1 MPYSRSA
8 RPCRPG
14 SRDHQR
20 VRLTDLDPQ
29 ILASALWLEAL
40 THRSAGSRHNER
52 LEFLGDSVLSLVVT
66 EHIHAALPEANEGE
80 LSRLRASLVNKEALA
95 EIAKEL
101 GVGEVIRLGPGEL
114 KSGGFRRNSIL
125 ADALEAVI
133 GAVYL
138 VKGLEAAREFITR
151 IYGERLSQPPASL
164 GGLKDPKS
172 RLQELLQGRGLP
184 LPEYRVTEVKGDPH
198 NQTFT
203 AACLVSD
210 LRVEAVGQ
218 GTSRRKAEQDA
229 AARALAQIEGG
240 SGEGA

>member
-1 MPYSRSA
+1 M
-8 RPCRPG
+8 
-14 SRDHQR
+14 
-20 VRLTDLDPQ
+20 RLTDLDPR
-29 ILASALWLEAL
+29 ILASPLWLEAL

-66 EHIHAALPEANEGE
+66 ERIYTSLPQANEGD

-95 EIAKEL
+95 QLAKEL
-101 GVGEVIRLGPGEL
+101 GMGEVIRLGPGEL

-138 VKGLEAAREFITR
+138 VNGLEAAREFIER
-151 IYGERLSQPPASL
+151 IYGERLSNPPSL
-164 GGLKDPKS
+164 RGLKDPKS
-172 RLQELLQGRGLP
+172 RLQELLQGRGLA
-184 LPEYRVTEVKGDPH
+184 LPEYRVTEVHGDPH

-203 AACLVSD
+203 AACAVSGLD
-210 LRVEAVGQ
+210 IEAVGR

-229 AARALAQIEGG
+229 AARALAQIEGEAG
-240 SGEGA
+240 GERA